1 VHVTYRP
8 VRWEDVEEGRGSVI
22 GRAIPGWQ
30 IYVLSEGLEPCPIGV
45 PGELYVGG
53 AGLARG
59 YLHRAELTGERFVPN
74 PFGQPG
80 ERLYKTGDLARYRGQ
95 GELEYLGRIDQQV
108 KVRGFRIELGEIEAR
123 LRQVPG
129 IQACT
134 VQVQEEA
141 GRGKRLVGYVV
152 EEEGERTTTS
162 QLRRQLQEVL
172 PEYMVPS
179 VFVSLASL
187 PLTPNGKLDRR
198 ALPLPDQEGIFL
210 HDEFVEPR
218 DAVEEFLADIWKE
231 VLGLERISVYD
242 NFFEIGGHSLLATQ
256 LLTYVRQSLNI
267 DIPLRDLFEKPTL
280 ADFAEHLQKLSDEVD
295 DEEAEQM
302 LDELEQLSQE
312 EAQKYLFESNS

>member
-1 VHVTYRP
+1 
-8 VRWEDVEEGRGSVI
+8 
-22 GRAIPGWQ
+22 
-30 IYVLSEGLEPCPIGV
+30 
-45 PGELYVGG
+45 
-53 AGLARG
+53 
-59 YLHRAELTGERFVPN
+59 
-74 PFGQPG
+74 
-80 ERLYKTGDLARYRGQ
+80 
-95 GELEYLGRIDQQV
+95 
-108 KVRGFRIELGEIEAR
+108 
-123 LRQVPG
+123 
-129 IQACT
+129 
-134 VQVQEEA
+134 
-141 GRGKRLVGYVV
+141 
-152 EEEGERTTTS
+152 
-162 QLRRQLQEVL
+162 LRRQLQEVL

-280 ADFAEHLQKLSDEVD
+280 AEFAEHLQKLSDEVD